1 MVEIKLKNLTLVIN
15 FWTVLFHFF
24 SSLGTVYTYMCN
36 WFSRATWDVVLKK
49 REAPLNT
56 TIGNFPYKYR
66 WGGFWW
72 LRDLT
77 CHTALIYIYHTRHNL
92 LFQSVLL
99 YQVRQETGCAF
110 FYLDEKAMR
119 MWLKRGWDGM
129 AAFNSW
135 K

>member
-1 MVEIKLKNLTLVIN
+1 MVIN
-15 FWTVLFHFF
+15 FRTVLFHFF

-36 WFSRATWDVVLKK
+36 WFPRTTWDVVLKK
-49 REAPLNT
+49 REAPPNT
-56 TIGNFPYKYR
+56 TVGNFPYKYR
-66 WGGFWW
+66 WGGCWW

-77 CHTALIYIYHTRHNL
+77 CHTALIYIYHTTVTTYSPKVFCYTRCAKKR
-92 LFQSVLL
+92 SVH
-99 YQVRQETGCAF
+99 F

-119 MWLKRGWDGM
+119 MWLKGGWGGM